1 MSVCFIC
8 PHFFST
14 YIIIIFKF
22 GIKLT
27 YIFFFNDE
35 KKQHQLLTQNRK
47 YSNIDMLVMNE
58 EWAKIIKWKIIN
70 IFFKLQALKS
80 VLKMDHKL

>member
-8 PHFFST
+8 PHLFST

-70 IFFKLQALKS
+70 FFLITSLEISA
-80 VLKMDHKL
+80 